1 MHDPIIL
8 PFAGT
13 LPSLAAAPVAGRRSA
28 LVGRLTAGPGLAL
41 GDDTIIR
48 ADGHFVAIGED
59 FRLGDGATVHIAHD
73 LHPTIIGDRVTVGRN
88 AVVHACTVGDD
99 VVIEDDVVI
108 LDGSV
113 IGACTILAAG
123 SVVFPRTAL
132 EGGWLH
138 AGMPAKPVR
147 KVMPDEVARAALAL
161 AAAPQRLR
169 PAPSAARTELS
180 RLPLSA
186 YVAATARLHG
196 RVVVGEE
203 ASVWF
208 GCLLDAGAQS
218 IELGE
223 ASNVQDNTVIV
234 CRDGPF
240 RLGRGAVIGHN
251 VRLGGCEIG
260 EGALIGIGATVA
272 EGTVVE
278 PGVLLAAG
286 AETEPGQ
293 RLEAGWLWAGRPAR
307 PLTPMDDR
315 KRAMIAGTVRNYTA
329 YAAAMRPV
337 QEHVLAT

>member
-1 MHDPIIL
+1 MRDPIIL

-13 LPSLAAAPVAGRRSA
+13 LPTLAAAPVAEARSA
-28 LVGRLTAGPGLAL
+28 LIGRLTAGAGLTL
-41 GDDTIIR
+41 GADTVIR
-48 ADGHFVAIGED
+48 ADGHFVTIGDD
-59 FRLGDGATVHIAHD
+59 FRLRDGATVHIAHD
-73 LHPTIIGDRVTVGRN
+73 VYPTIIGDRVTVGRN

-113 IGACTILAAG
+113 VGARTILAAG
-123 SVVFPRTAL
+123 SVVFPRTSL
-132 EGGWLH
+132 EGGRLFS
-138 AGMPAKPVR
+138 GVPAKPVR
-147 KVMPDEVARAALAL
+147 EVTLDDVARAAASL
-161 AAAPQRLR
+161 AAAAPRPRLE
-169 PAPSAARTELS
+169 PSAAPSDLS
-180 RLPLSA
+180 RLPPSA

-196 RVVVGEE
+196 RVVVGEK

-223 ASNVQDNTVIV
+223 AANVQDNTVIV
-234 CRDGPF
+234 CRDAPF

-260 EGALIGIGATVA
+260 EGALIGIGAIVA

-293 RLEAGWLWAGRPAR
+293 RLESGWLWAGRPAR
-307 PLTPMDDR
+307 PLTQMDER
-315 KRAMIAGTVRNYTA
+315 KHAMIAATIRNYTA

-337 QEHVLAT
+337 QEEVLAT